1 MIFILF
7 TVFSFI
13 LYLTQFIFALLA
25 SEYGTKKIPL
35 YNYTDTD
42 MSNAIAAVR
51 KGMSLGKAGKQP
63 VLRKRA
69 NPLLAAIPASLV
81 DSLIIPSSPEKKQN
95 NVRTMIKA
103 RVFIGV
109 EHRELFRK
117 NIEKKK
123 KGEEEVKK
131 KRKEEKEKKTAEKAK
146 TKETKKKNKKSLGGN
161 DEERGEDTR
170 VEIRPI
176 RRRTVPKRFKL
187 SAESYFCKN
196 CKK

>member
-103 RVFIGV
+103 RVFISV

-117 NIEKKK
+117 KIEKKR
-123 KGEEEVKK
+123 G
-131 KRKEEKEKKTAEKAK
+131 RRGGKEEKKGGERKENCRESENKRNQEEKQ
-146 TKETKKKNKKSLGGN
+146 KS
-161 DEERGEDTR
+161 R
-170 VEIRPI
+170 
-176 RRRTVPKRFKL
+176 
-187 SAESYFCKN
+187 
-196 CKK
+196 